1 MEGSVIAFFSEWNLP
16 PSIRQAV
23 NPYGRKYFVMQ
34 LPTGARVLDVGCGNN
49 SPLITKTLRPDLY
62 YVGLD
67 IADYAQSEASIA
79 RADRYI
85 LTSPKDFVSAISQ
98 LSSDF
103 DAVICA
109 HTIEHCYQPDA
120 VLEAML
126 DRVAR
131 GGRLYVSFPCRESA
145 KFPRRQGLNFFDD
158 PTHLAPPDY
167 ERILQ
172 VIREKGLEVKFATAR
187 YRPAVKAVLGLAAEP
202 MSAALRKTFW
212 GTLALYGFESIIC
225 AGRTT

>member
-1 MEGSVIAFFSEWNLP
+1 L
-16 PSIRQAV
+16 
-23 NPYGRKYFVMQ
+23 
-34 LPTGARVLDVGCGNN
+34 T
-49 SPLITKTLRPDLY
+49 TKALRPDLY

-67 IADYAQSEASIA
+67 VADYAQSEASVA
-79 RADRYI
+79 KADRYT
-85 LTSPKDFVSAISQ
+85 LTRPEDFASTIRE
-98 LSSDF
+98 LGSDF

-109 HTIEHCYQPDA
+109 HTLEHCYQPDA

-131 GGRLYVSFPCRESA
+131 RGSFYVSFPCKESTE
-145 KFPRRQGLNFFDD
+145 FPRRRGLNFFDD

-167 ERILQ
+167 GLILH
-172 VIREKGLEVKFATAR
+172 VIRENDFEVKFATAR

-202 MSAALRKTFW
+202 MSAATKKIFW

-225 AGRTT
+225 AERTR